1 MTTASF
7 FHDTKLVLAPA
18 GTFHSTNIT
27 HGILNR
33 YLRFFDSIVVATRIT
48 SGPETQGDQTSGP
61 GVEVSPITAYASL
74 RDLARHPLVI
84 RRQVREVLRQSDA
97 AIIRLPSIIG
107 LLAFWEAQRTGTPHV
122 IEVVGC
128 PLESYWNHSLAGK
141 GLAPFAY
148 LAHRLAISRASH
160 VVYTTERHLQR
171 RYPCAGRTVSIS
183 NVEIEPAAES
193 VIAARIGRTGER
205 PGRIIIGSV
214 GHLDVRYKGQD
225 LLVDAVARLRRAG
238 LDCELELVGD
248 GHGAALRARA
258 ERAGVSPHVRFLGR
272 LGRDDLFS
280 WLDTIDVYA
289 QPSRTEGLPRALV
302 EALSRGVPS
311 IGADTGGIPELLPAR
326 NLFPVGDDAALAA
339 TITKL
344 LDGDIRV
351 EVARG
356 VATSRRFRSDVLN
369 ERRNQFLQ
377 EFLNHSR
384 TFQRAA

>member
-1 MTTASF
+1 
-7 FHDTKLVLAPA
+7 
-18 GTFHSTNIT
+18 
-27 HGILNR
+27 
-33 YLRFFDSIVVATRIT
+33 
-48 SGPETQGDQTSGP
+48 
-61 GVEVSPITAYASL
+61 
-74 RDLARHPLVI
+74 
-84 RRQVREVLRQSDA
+84 
-97 AIIRLPSIIG
+97 
-107 LLAFWEAQRTGTPHV
+107 
-122 IEVVGC
+122 
-128 PLESYWNHSLAGK
+128 
-141 GLAPFAY
+141 
-148 LAHRLAISRASH
+148 
-160 VVYTTERHLQR
+160 
-171 RYPCAGRTVSIS
+171 
-183 NVEIEPAAES
+183 
-193 VIAARIGRTGER
+193 
-205 PGRIIIGSV
+205 
-214 GHLDVRYKGQD
+214 
-225 LLVDAVARLRRAG
+225 
-238 LDCELELVGD
+238 
-248 GHGAALRARA
+248 
-258 ERAGVSPHVRFLGR
+258 VRFLGR